1 MVRQFMKAAVLVLE
15 RREKYLAANPAQM
28 RNLAHQFSFL
38 NRLVQ
43 WLKGHPKCSDHA
55 FKTEAYRMAIRDGK
69 NLGILKLGMLPG
81 ADALLHRKYFQA
93 RNTCGP
99 DDKVSG

>member
-1 MVRQFMKAAVLVLE
+1 MGRIDFDGVQFLIQAAIQINLRFLF
-15 RREKYLAANPAQM
+15 RRWNPSKSL
-28 RNLAHQFSFL
+28 RPT
-38 NRLVQ
+38 
-43 WLKGHPKCSDHA
+43 LKGHPKCSDDA

-69 NLGILKLGMLPG
+69 NLGILKLSMQPG

-93 RNTCGP
+93 RNTYGP

>member
-1 MVRQFMKAAVLVLE
+1 
-15 RREKYLAANPAQM
+15 
-28 RNLAHQFSFL
+28 
-38 NRLVQ
+38 
-43 WLKGHPKCSDHA
+43 
-55 FKTEAYRMAIRDGK
+55 MAIRDGK

-93 RNTCGP
+93 RNTYGP